1 MDFSRAKFSVLVVC
15 LVLLVSCSTR
25 SVYYIELQVGDS
37 SDCTNV
43 EVEFLSYD
51 YPAVLDSL
59 VQLNKPG
66 QRPDSTELMTLLS
79 SYQQILDRSARMADS
94 VDTMRDELEN
104 MSNKSVEYRK
114 KYPIFQKLEAGMQG
128 MLDQRHETHQSY
140 LELKNKYEAKVN
152 EWKGRAYRGFGEFK
166 ETISPELGT
175 KIEVTGEDSRVNNL
189 TLPYGN
195 WFLHCEVRRPGTTN
209 EMLVWNMALPTDQDS
224 VHIILNEGNAKI
236 SRELL

>member
-1 MDFSRAKFSVLVVC
+1 MDFSRAKFSVLAAC
-15 LVLLVSCSTR
+15 LVLLVGCSTR
-25 SVYYIELQVGDS
+25 SVYFIELQVGDG
-37 SDCTNV
+37 SDCSKAP
-43 EVEFLSYD
+43 VEFLSYN

-59 VQLNKPG
+59 VGINRPG
-66 QRPDSTELMTLLS
+66 ARPDSTELMTLLV

-94 VDTMRDELEN
+94 VDTMREELEN

-128 MLDQRHETHQSY
+128 MLDKRHETHQNY
-140 LELKNKYEAKVN
+140 LELKNKYEARVDD
-152 EWKGRAYRGFGEFK
+152 WKSRAYRGFGEFK
-166 ETISPELGT
+166 TAISPELAT
-175 KIEVTGEDSRVNNL
+175 KEEFTGDDCQINNL

-195 WFLHCEVRRPGTTN
+195 WWLHCEMRRPGTTN
-209 EMLVWNMALPTDQDS
+209 EMLIWNMAMPTDQDS